1 MFWETDD
8 EHGRHVPAGRAEEL
22 SIVWTPEAVRPSPV
36 RVRDYSCPCQVPYYE
51 LCQAEGVRFIRMVH
65 VNGDE
70 SIVDESPR
78 DRAPK
83 VDELWARLLTAAVPS
98 LRDSLG
104 RPRRAV
110 RSGLGERLLVPP
122 PALLLRVEPGGRRAV
137 HLQNLRG
144 R

>member
-51 LCQAEGVRFIRMVH
+51 LCQAEGVRFIRRVH

-83 VDELWARLLTAAVPS
+83 VDELWARLLAAEVPS

-104 RPRRAV
+104 RPARRLA
-110 RSGLGERLLVPP
+110 L
-122 PALLLRVEPGGRRAV
+122 PAPRHNHQGGRT
-137 HLQNLRG
+137 LRLHAQVIEG
-144 R
+144 AAKP